1 MEKRLPW
8 LRVLEVLG
16 HDVLA
21 SLLCA
26 CGRDSTSLSRLIFYT
41 EALFNY
47 FERTYLINKGR
58 FCVCGNIFFLWRAS
72 ILLLS
77 CTTASHMKSECTR
90 EPVTLEIS
98 VVTMMMELC
107 DHLCTIPVA
116 RTVLIQDFNSD
127 RFPSSPSLFT
137 YMFFFHS
144 CSVKV
149 ALFWIFCPLKG
160 W

>member
-21 SLLCA
+21 SLLFA
-26 CGRDSTSLSRLIFYT
+26 RGRDSTSLSRLIFYT

-58 FCVCGNIFFLWRAS
+58 FCVCVVTFFLWRVS
-72 ILLLS
+72 TLLLS

-90 EPVTLEIS
+90 EQVTLEIS

-107 DHLCTIPVA
+107 DTCVLSQWLQLSQFKIL
-116 RTVLIQDFNSD
+116 TVTDF
-127 RFPSSPSLFT
+127 PLPLLYLFIC
-137 YMFFFHS
+137 FFHS

-149 ALFWIFCPLKG
+149 ALFLIFCPLKG